1 MTGVTA
7 QGLGARVRRD
17 NLRSTWVPTGEAM
30 RKLEAETGLYI
41 RFIIGY
47 RCVLGLSGAY

>member
-1 MTGVTA
+1 M
-7 QGLGARVRRD
+7 RRD

-30 RKLEAETGLYI
+30 RKLEAETGLFI

-47 RCVLGLSGAY
+47 RCVRSLSGAH